1 MSKVSSYYQSAKED
15 MEYDLERVENFLKKC
30 SEFGNHRSISAND
43 LNHHDV
49 QLLCFQFWRLDGS
62 LYMFS
67 QMINFCT
74 KLWIVWV
81 MIEVVK
87 PMIGA

>member
-43 LNHHDV
+43 LNHHGV
-49 QLLCFQFWRLDGS
+49 QLLCFQFSSEIIDIVKQKRDQLIDEIKS
-62 LYMFS
+62 L
-67 QMINFCT
+67 T
-74 KLWIVWV
+74 KD
-81 MIEVVK
+81 
-87 PMIGA
+87 

>member
-30 SEFGNHRSISAND
+30 NEFGNHKSISAND

-49 QLLCFQFWRLDGS
+49 QLLCFQFSSEIIDIVKQKRNQLIEEIKS
-62 LYMFS
+62 L
-67 QMINFCT
+67 T
-74 KLWIVWV
+74 RD
-81 MIEVVK
+81 
-87 PMIGA
+87 